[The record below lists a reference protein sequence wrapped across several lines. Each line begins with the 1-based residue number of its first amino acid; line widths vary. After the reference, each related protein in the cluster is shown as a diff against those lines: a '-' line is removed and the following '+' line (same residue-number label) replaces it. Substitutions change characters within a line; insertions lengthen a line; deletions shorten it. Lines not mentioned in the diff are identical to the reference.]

1 VSAVVF
7 IPSRNRAWM
16 LDRILPRW
24 EQQDI
29 ECATLVVEDS
39 DYLAYHAVAKGYK
52 KINVVKLPD
61 SNRGINY
68 SRAFIVKEADRL
80 GCDRII
86 MSDDDIYPRPES
98 DVNRLFEWH
107 GLNTLGIGIMVPFY
121 GLMFGNQTIKN
132 EDRPLMSKGALGKRL
147 FSLNVQRVLAIGN
160 FDVRLHSGWGDD
172 ELVRQGM
179 AALQATWYVHAGVHG
194 TSIAGRYT
202 QGGIND
208 FHQEDQ
214 TRRQKGQQQ
223 SHKIIYK
230 NWGPRYIS
238 TPGNGKRMMCRWKLF
253 MDDFVPGWEKRINW
267 IKQ

>member
-1 VSAVVF
+1 
-7 IPSRNRAWM
+7 M

-179 AALQATWYVHAGVHG
+179 AALQATWSMARASPVATHKVAST
-194 TSIAGRYT
+194 TSIRR
-202 QGGIND
+202 
-208 FHQEDQ
+208 
-214 TRRQKGQQQ
+214 TRRGDKRG
-223 SHKIIYK
+223 SS
-230 NWGPRYIS
+230 RATRSS
-238 TPGNGKRMMCRWKLF
+238 T
-253 MDDFVPGWEKRINW
+253 RIGGHATSAHRATASA
-267 IKQ
+267 